1 MIRIQSTSGKYIA
14 WIRCAKH
21 MYLELDIFMIRIQSY
36 NETSNMDQTINY
48 QWQEKESQQDNTIP
62 KHNRITNE
70 QMTQT
75 HR

>member
-48 QWQEKESQQDNTIP
+48 Q
-62 KHNRITNE
+62 
-70 QMTQT
+70 
-75 HR
+75 